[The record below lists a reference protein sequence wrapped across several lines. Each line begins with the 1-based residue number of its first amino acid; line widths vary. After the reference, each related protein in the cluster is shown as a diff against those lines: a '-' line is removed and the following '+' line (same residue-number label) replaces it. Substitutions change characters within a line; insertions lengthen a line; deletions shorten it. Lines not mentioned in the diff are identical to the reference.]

1 MTAARLSW
9 WKPTPYSDS
18 ASELSARPPSPAD
31 IFVLSGFREN
41 QGQTGLPIAFTKI
54 GNVIFLPQGGF
65 RVDFRKTHVRCQV
78 GPLGPSQSAC
88 SANWRFS
95 ATCLQTK
102 RFSKFWELL
111 KWLNGRWS
119 FFVFLR
125 SWNIKKQIKHS
136 LKQPYWPIRAIIS
149 ASYKVSTVSKI
160 HVPTVCQPGEYPK
173 WFGNVTCS
181 GVRNASESLLG
192 WRPFCDAMLVG
203 LRWTGHHDESCWIT
217 QNTFTRHDLFTCH
230 ESPASGY
237 QDTCFDFVA
246 FALEKSVCQ
255 PNER

>member
-1 MTAARLSW
+1 MPGWASGTQPKRLLCKLTFLSDLFTDETVFQVLGVVEMTQWML
-9 WKPTPYSDS
+9 T
-18 ASELSARPPSPAD
+18 
-31 IFVLSGFREN
+31 
-41 QGQTGLPIAFTKI
+41 
-54 GNVIFLPQGGF
+54 FL
-65 RVDFRKTHVRCQV
+65 
-78 GPLGPSQSAC
+78 
-88 SANWRFS
+88 
-95 ATCLQTK
+95 
-102 RFSKFWELL
+102 
-111 KWLNGRWS
+111 
-119 FFVFLR
+119 VFLK